1 MSTDWYASYARRNAS
16 ETGISLG
23 RHHFGS
29 LNRMFTQV
37 RHRAG
42 QGIAAAFSLFGT
54 NLRSIQAWYDS
65 RGLDDPWMVDLAP
78 ATGDV
83 SDHPRLP
90 RANRKKPKQS
100 LLRRRAS
107 GTDPPAATAPDPK

>member
-1 MSTDWYASYARRNAS
+1 MY
-16 ETGISLG
+16 
-23 RHHFGS
+23 
-29 LNRMFTQV
+29 TQV
-37 RHRAG
+37 RHQAG

-65 RGLDDPWMVDLAP
+65 RGLDDPWQSHLAP
-78 ATGDV
+78 SAGEV

-100 LLRRRAS
+100 LMRRRAS
-107 GTDPPAATAPDPK
+107 GTDPPPATAPDSK